1 MPRHDHAVLC
11 GMCGEEMTVCCVAPV
26 CLQEQVGPYVHR
38 VYHEKLDVLWD
49 ANGRVYYKVR
59 LPGNLGN
66 NKR

>member
-1 MPRHDHAVLC
+1 
-11 GMCGEEMTVCCVAPV
+11 MTVCCVAPV